1 MALIPATKAT
11 LQKACPEVILEK
23 KIGEG
28 GNGQVYAGAGASG
41 EEVAVKFML
50 NDNKERYGR
59 FRDEVL
65 VVTNRLRGSPRVLPI
80 ISSLLPSKPTES
92 DVPWYVMPRA
102 RTLNERLKGTK
113 WPEKLAALVELAE
126 GMAEIHQLGVAHRDI
141 KPANLFELDGTLRF
155 GDFGLA
161 SFPEAARL
169 SQLGEPIGPSAG
181 FMAPEMLTS
190 SEDADPMK
198 ADVYSFAKTVWS
210 VLTGKK
216 RGFLGHYVA
225 SSPFGLMRVAPQELE
240 GFVAEPLDALLDR
253 CTDLDPAKRP
263 TALEFVER
271 LRAVVAIQNDWAQAN
286 IAMWEAAEL
295 EALRVPGLTRAEW
308 VGTSSIVTVMNL
320 LSRRHGLNHLFL
332 PSVGGVAVE
341 SVTAAEGGLMLAM
354 KTSERMF
361 MAVKARRLTLERFSE
376 VPEFSYAV
384 LETDDVAPL
393 GVEKRFIDDDCELL
407 KQVNDFDFVPDDR
420 DDDEPRNPEVRNL
433 YQRYFKGGL
442 FVLAPTSG
450 VYNDVDDYNGTARK
464 LGRDK
469 LRARFQAYFD
479 RREAPAHGFSLQRQV
494 RLLGQAQGANESFT
508 LKHLSMEQLEKL
520 IELDEALLKERG
532 KTDWGVTS
540 GASEYL
546 EILRREPSESKRA
559 VRAFFKEFSAP
570 QRAEY
575 LSLVYLG
582 RGDLSPSEFSAR
594 TTLDDA
600 SVYEDTYL
608 LEKMG
613 NGYMLRALGRFGL
626 VAVRDGRMFG
636 RHPGSV

>member
-1 MALIPATKAT
+1 MALIPTSKAT
-11 LQKACPEVILEK
+11 LQEACPEVVIEK

-28 GNGQVYAGAGASG
+28 GNGQVYSG
-41 EEVAVKFML
+41 EAPLLGEVAVKFML

-65 VVTNRLRGSPRVLPI
+65 VVTNRLLGSPRVLPI
-80 ISSLLPSKPTES
+80 IKSSLPATPTES
-92 DVPWYVMPRA
+92 DIPWYVMPRA

-113 WPEKLAALVELAE
+113 WPEKLAALAELAD

-141 KPANLFELDGTLRF
+141 KPANLFELNGTLRF

-161 SFPEAARL
+161 AFPEAAGL
-169 SQLGEPIGPSAG
+169 SQEGEPMGPSAG
-181 FMAPEMLTS
+181 FMAPEMLAS
-190 SEDADPMK
+190 SDGVDPTK

-225 SSPFGLMRVAPQELE
+225 SSPFGLMQVAQRELE

-263 TALEFVER
+263 TALEFAER
-271 LRAVVAIQNDWAQAN
+271 LRAVMAIQDDWALAN
-286 IAMWEAAEL
+286 IAMWEAAEF
-295 EALRVPGLTRAEW
+295 EALRVPGLMRAEW
-308 VGTSSIVTVMNL
+308 AGTGSIVTVMNL

-332 PSVGGVAVE
+332 PSSGGVAVE
-341 SVTAAEGGLMLAM
+341 SVAATEGGLMLAM
-354 KTSERMF
+354 KTSECTF
-361 MAVKARRLTLERFSE
+361 LVVKARRLTLERFSE
-376 VPEFSYAV
+376 DPEFSYAV

-393 GVEKRFIDDDCELL
+393 GVEKRLIDDDCEML

-420 DDDEPRNPEVRNL
+420 DDYEPRNPEVRNL

-464 LGRDK
+464 LGREK
-469 LRARFQAYFD
+469 LRARFQSYFE
-479 RREAPAHGFSLQRQV
+479 RRDAPLTGFSLRRQV
-494 RLLGQAQGANESFT
+494 RLLGQAKGANESFA

-532 KTDWGVTS
+532 KTD
-540 GASEYL
+540 
-546 EILRREPSESKRA
+546 
-559 VRAFFKEFSAP
+559 
-570 QRAEY
+570 
-575 LSLVYLG
+575 
-582 RGDLSPSEFSAR
+582 
-594 TTLDDA
+594 
-600 SVYEDTYL
+600 
-608 LEKMG
+608 
-613 NGYMLRALGRFGL
+613 
-626 VAVRDGRMFG
+626 
-636 RHPGSV
+636 

>member
-11 LQKACPEVILEK
+11 LQKACPEVVIVK

-28 GNGQVYAGAGASG
+28 GNGQVYSG
-41 EEVAVKFML
+41 EAPLLGEVAVKFML

-65 VVTNRLRGSPRVLPI
+65 VVTNRLLGSPRVLPI
-80 ISSLLPSKPTES
+80 IKSSLPSTPTES

-126 GMAEIHQLGVAHRDI
+126 GMEEIHQLGVAHRDI
-141 KPANLFELDGTLRF
+141 KPANLFELDGALRF

-161 SFPEAARL
+161 AFPEAARL
-169 SQLGEPIGPSAG
+169 SQEGEPMGPSAG
-181 FMAPEMLTS
+181 FMAPEMLAS
-190 SEDADPMK
+190 AEGVDPTK

-225 SSPFGLMRVAPQELE
+225 SSPFGLMQVAPRDLE
-240 GFVAEPLDALLDR
+240 GFVAEPLDALLDL

-263 TALEFVER
+263 TALEFAER
-271 LRAVVAIQNDWAQAN
+271 LRAVVAIQDDRALAN
-286 IAMWEAAEL
+286 IAMWEAAEI

-308 VGTSSIVTVMNL
+308 SGTGSIVTVMNL

-332 PSVGGVAVE
+332 PSGGGVAVE
-341 SVTAAEGGLMLAM
+341 SVAATEGGLMLAM

-361 MAVKARRLTLERFSE
+361 LAVKVRRLTLERFSE
-376 VPEFSYAV
+376 DPEFSYAV

-393 GVEKRFIDDDCELL
+393 GLEERLIDDDCEKL
-407 KQVNDFDFVPDDR
+407 KQVNDFDFVADDR

-433 YQRYFKGGL
+433 YRRYLKGGL

-450 VYNDVDDYNGTARK
+450 VYNDVDGYNGTARM
-464 LGRDK
+464 LGREK
-469 LRARFQAYFD
+469 LRARFQSYFD
-479 RREAPAHGFSLQRQV
+479 RREAPATGFSLQRRV
-494 RLLGQAQGANESFT
+494 RLLGQAEGANESFA
-508 LKHLSMEQLEKL
+508 LKHLSMEQLEGL

-532 KTDWGVTS
+532 NTDWGLIS
-540 GASEYL
+540 GSSEYL
-546 EILRREPSESKRA
+546 EILRREPSESKKAARA
-559 VRAFFKEFSAP
+559 IFKNFSEP

-582 RGDLSPSEFSAR
+582 RGDLSPSEFSASEVS
-594 TTLDDA
+594 DA
-600 SVYEDTYL
+600 ICEHEDTYL
-608 LEKMG
+608 HEKMG
-613 NGYMLRALGRFGL
+613 NGYMLRALARFGL
-626 VAVRDGRMFG
+626 VAVRDGRSFG
-636 RHPGSV
+636 AKVDSP